1 MIGNLPKS
9 VSRRAVFFIGGYD
22 PKSAET
28 FFDRHDRETG
38 RFEAL
43 WQVESDRAPLEPL
56 SDDVT
61 RASYTTKSADWSC
74 RTDMHFLTLDDIVLK
89 DFERTFLVRLGRY
102 LLTFFDYTLTGTGM
116 KFLIHAW
123 RFFLYFMYPF
133 VMLLAA
139 FVISLLVAGLIW
151 NSGVALSW
159 LSAPVIFLAAF
170 SAFVQMGGKR
180 YHVLHLMDLWSFSRD
195 YLRGLRP
202 DMEQKLDGLADKIA
216 GACDSGD
223 YDEILLVGHSTG
235 GALIL
240 DAAGRAAEKSNRA
253 SFTVLTVGS
262 TALKIGMHPAA
273 GWFRERVAGLFSNT
287 GIRWAEYQCLTDVIN
302 FFRTDPAR
310 HMRLDMSVA
319 PQIRAI
325 RVKQMVGSETYKRM
339 RGNFFRVHYQFVFG
353 NTKPYHYDF
362 PAICFG
368 PHGLEDRLKLAKP
381 ILQSAQT

>member
-22 PKSAET
+22 PKSAKS
-28 FFDRHDRETG
+28 FFDKHDRETG
-38 RFEAL
+38 RFETL
-43 WQVESDRAPLEPL
+43 WNAEVDRNQLESL
-56 SDDVT
+56 STDVT
-61 RASYTTKSADWSC
+61 RASYTAKGDGWSC
-74 RTDMHFLTLDDIVLK
+74 ETDMHFLTLDDVVLK
-89 DFERTFLVRLGRY
+89 DFDRPFPVRLGRY

-139 FVISLLVAGLIW
+139 FVISLAIAMMIW
-151 NSGVALSW
+151 TSGVALAW

-170 SAFVQMGGKR
+170 SAFVQLGGKR

-202 DMEQKLDGLADKIA
+202 DMERKLDGLAKIIA
-216 GACDSGD
+216 GVSSSGD
-223 YDEILLVGHSTG
+223 YDEIVLVGHSTG

-240 DAAGRAAEKSNRA
+240 DAASRAAEKVQNPA
-253 SFTVLTVGS
+253 FTVLTVGS

-273 GWFRERVAGLFSNT
+273 GRFRDRISALFT
-287 GIRWAEYQCLTDVIN
+287 GPAVQWAEYQCLTDVIN
-302 FFRTDPAR
+302 FYRTAPAR
-310 HMRLDMSVA
+310 LM
-319 PQIRAI
+319 QIENAHPAIRSI
-325 RVKQMVGSETYKRM
+325 RVKQTVDKAAYRRM

-353 NTKPYHYDF
+353 NTKSYHYDF

-368 PHGLEDRLKLAKP
+368 PHSLGDRLTLSKP
-381 ILQSAQT
+381 LIGSVAA